1 MTVSAGLYGV
11 GGLAAAI
18 IGAALTTGTAVAW
31 ADTESGH
38 DAAGSPAAS
47 AASATAHAGSDS
59 STKSPGRPAHAAP
72 PRSSGTR
79 PSAGSTPATRSA
91 GKPPQRT
98 AAATTA
104 ASSPRPHTTS
114 KPVVT
119 KPKSA
124 AKAVAAAAPAT
135 PQATGTTAT
144 AVAATLPS
152 AATQAAPNAVPA
164 LPTNA
169 AGWFQAVIY
178 NPLHTGIQGWI
189 TSPLGQGVDGVINRL
204 AGTYVIG
211 NGRTG
216 TATAPNGTAGGW
228 LFGDGGAGWDS
239 TEAAV
244 PGGNGGAAGMV
255 GNGGRGGAGGAG
267 ASGGTGGPGGFLM
280 GIGGHGGAGGARAG
294 GTGGKGGNGR
304 GVLFGAGGAGGRGGD
319 GADGGRGGN
328 GGNGTFI
335 LGIGGG
341 GGDAGNSGVGG
352 SSTGLPALGG
362 AGGNAGLLGNHGAVG
377 RSGTGATLVQ
387 TGANSSM
394 LSVTPT
400 SVWLTNSDGQ
410 VVLLHGFNEVYK
422 LAPYDPA
429 ASGFSEDD
437 AAFLAANGFNVVR
450 LGVIWAGVEP
460 QPGVYDTAYV
470 DSIRQTVD
478 MLAAHGIYTIID
490 MHQDLYSASLGGE
503 GAPEWATKTGGLPN
517 RSFGFPGSYYLNPA
531 ETAAWD
537 GFWNN
542 TTAAN
547 GIGLEDNY
555 AKAWETVAAAVAGNT
570 SVIGYDIMNE
580 PFPGTSWL
588 PTLLGSPFYATQ
600 QLTPMYNQVAAAI
613 RAVDPNTA
621 LFVEPANPAVSEV
634 PAILG
639 LPIQLGTIDDAKV
652 VLAFHDYCAG
662 SATSSICGWLAMQ
675 QAATAHAYG
684 KANNIPVFMD
694 EFGASHLPSDLRAEM
709 NAADRYLMSWSEWAY
724 SGVGDITTS
733 GSTDGESVV
742 YDPALP
748 PIGDNLNTGNLQVLA
763 SPYPQA
769 VSGTP
774 LKLSNANGAF
784 TFSYSTTKADGSGSF
799 AAGSLSAMSV
809 PAIAYPNGYTVSVT
823 GGHVVSAAN
832 APTLVIASDADTGVV
847 QVVVTAAP

>member
-1 MTVSAGLYGV
+1 M
-11 GGLAAAI
+11 
-18 IGAALTTGTAVAW
+18 
-31 ADTESGH
+31 
-38 DAAGSPAAS
+38 
-47 AASATAHAGSDS
+47 
-59 STKSPGRPAHAAP
+59 
-72 PRSSGTR
+72 
-79 PSAGSTPATRSA
+79 
-91 GKPPQRT
+91 
-98 AAATTA
+98 
-104 ASSPRPHTTS
+104 
-114 KPVVT
+114 
-119 KPKSA
+119 
-124 AKAVAAAAPAT
+124 T
-135 PQATGTTAT
+135 PQATSTSATT
-144 AVAATLPS
+144 VAATLPS
-152 AATQAAPNAVPA
+152 AATQAAPSAVPA

-189 TSPLGQGVDGVINRL
+189 NSPLGQGVDGVINRL

-216 TATAPNGTAGGW
+216 TATAPDGTAGGW

-239 TEAAV
+239 TDAAV
-244 PGGNGGAAGMV
+244 RGGNGGAAGMV
-255 GNGGRGGAGGAG
+255 GNGGRGGSGGAG
-267 ASGGTGGPGGFLM
+267 ASGGAGGPGGMLM
-280 GIGGHGGAGGARAG
+280 GIGGHGGAGGAQAG
-294 GTGGKGGNGR
+294 GTGGPGGKGGNGR
-304 GVLFGAGGAGGRGGD
+304 GLLFGAGGGGGRGGD

-328 GGNGTFI
+328 GGNGAFI

-341 GGDAGNSGVGG
+341 GGGAGNSGVGG

-377 RSGTGATLVQ
+377 KSGTGATLVQ
-387 TGANSSM
+387 TGVNSSM

-400 SVWLTNSDGQ
+400 GVWLTNSDGQ

-503 GAPEWATKTGGLPN
+503 GAPEWATKTGWLPN

-662 SATSSICGWLAMQ
+662 SATSSICGWLATQ

-733 GSTDGESVV
+733 GSTDGEAVV

-748 PIGDNLNTGNLQVLA
+748 PTGDNINTGNLQVLA
-763 SPYPQA
+763 APYPQA

-784 TFSYSTTKADGSGSF
+784 TFSYSTAKADGSGNF

-832 APTLVIASDADTGVV
+832 APTLVIASDADTGLV

>member
-1 MTVSAGLYGV
+1 MTVSAGLCGV
-11 GGLAAAI
+11 GGLAGAFGI
-18 IGAALTTGTAVAW
+18 WAALTSGTAVAW
-31 ADTESGH
+31 ADSGPSH
-38 DAAGSPAAS
+38 DATGSPKSSTAS
-47 AASATAHAGSDS
+47 SAPHTGNDS
-59 STKSPGRPAHAAP
+59 STKRTDRPAKPAAK
-72 PRSSGTR
+72 TA
-79 PSAGSTPATRSA
+79 SAHGSAAGGSNHRMPNPVVAKPKPATASA
-91 GKPPQRT
+91 
-98 AAATTA
+98 
-104 ASSPRPHTTS
+104 
-114 KPVVT
+114 VT
-119 KPKSA
+119 SA
-124 AKAVAAAAPAT
+124 AKTSPANSVATQTAATGPAAAVAAVPAIVTPTAP
-135 PQATGTTAT
+135 TTAT
-144 AVAATLPS
+144 STPRNPAAWV
-152 AATQAAPNAVPA
+152 QALV
-164 LPTNA
+164 
-169 AGWFQAVIY
+169 Y
-178 NPLHTGIQGWI
+178 NPLHTGIEGWI
-189 TSPLGQGVDGVINRL
+189 NSPLGQGVDGVINRL

-267 ASGGTGGPGGFLM
+267 ASGGAGGPGGSLM
-280 GIGGHGGAGGARAG
+280 GVGGRGAGGPG
-294 GTGGKGGNGR
+294 GRGGSGKGL
-304 GVLFGAGGAGGRGGD
+304 LFGAGGGGGRGGD

-328 GGNGTFI
+328 GGSGAFL
-335 LGIGGG
+335 LGIGGP

-352 SSTGLPALGG
+352 TSTALPALGG

-377 RSGTGATLVQ
+377 KSGTGATLIQ

-400 SVWLTNSDGQ
+400 GVWLTNSDGQ

-422 LAPYDPA
+422 LAPYEPS
-429 ASGFSEDD
+429 ASGFSADD

-460 QPGVYDTAYV
+460 QPGVYNAAYV

-503 GAPEWATKTGGLPN
+503 GAPKWATKTGGLPN
-517 RSFGFPGSYYLNPA
+517 RGFGFPGSYYLNPA

-542 TTAAN
+542 ANAAN

-555 AKAWETVAAAVAGNT
+555 AKAWETVAAAVAGNN

-621 LFVEPANPAVSEV
+621 LFVEPANPAVSEI

-639 LPIQLGTIDDAKV
+639 LPVQLGTIDDTKV

-662 SATSSICGWLAMQ
+662 SATSGICGWLAYQ
-675 QAATAHAYG
+675 QASTAHAYG

-694 EFGASHLPSDLRAEM
+694 EFGASNLPSDLRAEM

-748 PIGDNLNTGNLQVLA
+748 PTGDNVNTGSLQVLA

-774 LKLSNANGAF
+774 LALSNAHGAF
-784 TFSYSTTKADGSGSF
+784 TFNYSTAKADGSGNF
-799 AAGSLSAMSV
+799 AAGSLSTMSV
-809 PAIAYPNGYTVSVT
+809 PAVAYPNGYTVAVT

-832 APTLVIASDADTGVV
+832 APTLVIASDTDTGVV
-847 QVVVTAAP
+847 QVVVTAAS

>member
-1 MTVSAGLYGV
+1 MTVSAGWYGV

-31 ADTESGH
+31 AEDGSSH

-47 AASATAHAGSDS
+47 AGATPHAGSDS
-59 STKSPGRPAHAAP
+59 STKSAGRPARSAP

-79 PSAGSTPATRSA
+79 SPAGAKAAPASAAKPSHRAAAPATD
-91 GKPPQRT
+91 
-98 AAATTA
+98 
-104 ASSPRPHTTS
+104 ASSPRSHTAS
-114 KPVVT
+114 NPVVT

-124 AKAVAAAAPAT
+124 AAAPAAASPAT
-135 PQATGTTAT
+135 ATGPTLA
-144 AVAATLPS
+144 AATLPT
-152 AATQAAPNAVPA
+152 ALTQTAPNAVPT
-164 LPTNA
+164 LPNNA
-169 AGWFQAVIY
+169 AGWFRTLIY

-255 GNGGRGGAGGAG
+255 GNGGRGGSGGAGAAGGAG
-267 ASGGTGGPGGFLM
+267 GAGGALM
-280 GIGGHGGAGGARAG
+280 GIGGRGGPGGARAG
-294 GTGGKGGNGR
+294 GTGGPGGKGGDGR
-304 GVLFGAGGAGGRGGD
+304 GLLFGAGGGGGRGGD

-328 GGNGTFI
+328 GGNGAFI

-377 RSGTGATLVQ
+377 KSGTGATVVQ

-400 SVWLTNSDGQ
+400 GVWLTNSDGQ

-460 QPGVYDTAYV
+460 QPGVYDAAYV

-542 TTAAN
+542 ANAAN

-555 AKAWETVAAAVAGNT
+555 AKAWETVAAAVAGNN

-639 LPIQLGTIDDAKV
+639 LPVQLGTIDDTKV

-662 SATSSICGWLAMQ
+662 SATSGICGWLAYQ
-675 QAATAHAYG
+675 QASTAHAYG

-694 EFGASHLPSDLRAEM
+694 EFGASNLPSDLRAEM
-709 NAADRYLMSWSEWAY
+709 NAADRFLMSWSEWAY

-748 PIGDNLNTGNLQVLA
+748 PTGGNVNTGSLQVLA
-763 SPYPQA
+763 APYPQA

-774 LKLSNANGAF
+774 LKISNANGAF
-784 TFSYSTTKADGSGSF
+784 TFSYATAKADGSGNF
-799 AAGSLSAMSV
+799 AAGSLSTMSV
-809 PAIAYPNGYTVSVT
+809 PAIAYPNGYAVTVT
-823 GGHVVSAAN
+823 GGHVVSAPN
-832 APTLVIASDADTGVV
+832 APTLVIASDTDTGVV
-847 QVVVTAAP
+847 QVVVSAAP